1 MLRGICEWEIIETRI
16 LESADYLLSRT
27 NPSFLPSTSLCLG
40 YSRNQDHPQI
50 PKIPVQTVFLS
61 PQSHSIVYNSHLRIN
76 FSSPGASIEQNNHS
90 FAEKQAT
97 QSTITQHAARTTN
110 PMKQLR
116 TIVIGVGAGIF
127 PWHQTALNNT
137 PFTVVGVTDVNPTV
151 GKQRAEELGCP
162 FYADHQTLLAETKPD
177 TATIVTPHPFHAPLA
192 IDCLNAGV
200 HVLVEKSLSVSV
212 ADGDAMIRAAK
223 RNRRLLTVSFQNRF
237 RAEAIAAKA
246 WIASGKLGEIQH
258 VQMTALWPRTAIYF
272 NQSVWRG
279 TWKGEGGGILMNQS
293 PHNLDMLC
301 HLAGMPSQVFGIAR
315 TNFHKIETEDTATAL
330 FEWSNGAQGML
341 HVSTAET
348 GIKERLEIVGT
359 NGSLALTPGNLEVKT
374 FARDIRQF
382 LVESDNPYAGPEI
395 LPQEVELPESTADH
409 THVYTNFYNAITQ
422 GQPLMSDGNEAMM
435 SLELANA
442 ITLSSHLG
450 KPVKT
455 PISRSRYSKLL
466 EQLQSSR

>member
-1 MLRGICEWEIIETRI
+1 
-16 LESADYLLSRT
+16 
-27 NPSFLPSTSLCLG
+27 
-40 YSRNQDHPQI
+40 
-50 PKIPVQTVFLS
+50 
-61 PQSHSIVYNSHLRIN
+61 
-76 FSSPGASIEQNNHS
+76 
-90 FAEKQAT
+90 
-97 QSTITQHAARTTN
+97 
-110 PMKQLR
+110 MKKLR

-127 PWHQTALNNT
+127 PWHKTALDNT

-162 FYADHQTLLAETKPD
+162 FFADHQTLLAETKPD

-200 HVLVEKSLSVSV
+200 HVLVEKPLSVSV
-212 ADGDAMIRAAK
+212 ADGDAMVKAAK

-237 RAEAIAAKA
+237 RAEAIAAKE
-246 WIASGKLGEIQH
+246 WISSGKLGEIQH

-301 HLAGMPSQVFGIAR
+301 HLTGLPSLVFGITR

-359 NGSLALTPGNLEVKT
+359 QGSLSLTPGSLVVNGFEK
-374 FARDIRQF
+374 DIRQF

-395 LPQEVELPESTADH
+395 SPREVTLPDSKADH
-409 THVYTNFYNAITQ
+409 AHVYTNFYKAITEN
-422 GQPLMSDGNEAMM
+422 QPLMTDGADALR

-442 ITLSSHLG
+442 IMLSSHLG

-455 PISRSRYSKLL
+455 PISRSRYRKLL
-466 EQLQSSR
+466 EELKGG